1 MLLSGPMNL
10 LDLTINQLKRAAEIK
25 QQIDDLNR
33 ELGSILSEST
43 KPGVAVNKT
52 WSMSASVK
60 KKIAATQKVRWAKI
74 QGAKAATPLAK
85 PATKAK
91 KKSMSPAARAKL
103 SAKLKA
109 YWAAKKSG
117 KK

>member
-1 MLLSGPMNL
+1 MNI
-10 LDLTINQLKRAAEIK
+10 LDLTPQQLKRAAAIK
-25 QQIDDLNR
+25 EQMDALNKQLR
-33 ELGSILSEST
+33 GILGAST
-43 KPGVAVNKT
+43 TSRAAPTRNRT
-52 WSMSASVK
+52 MSASVK

-109 YWAAKKSG
+109 YWAAKRAG

>member
-1 MLLSGPMNL
+1 MLLSDPMNL
-10 LDLTINQLKRAAEIK
+10 LDLTITQLKRAAEIK
-25 QQIDDLNR
+25 QQIEDLNK
-33 ELGSILSEST
+33 ELGSVLSGST
-43 KPGVAVNKT
+43 KLGVAPSKT
-52 WSMSASVK
+52 RSMSASVR
-60 KKIAATQKVRWAKI
+60 KKIAATQKARWAKR

-109 YWAAKKSG
+109 FWAAKKSG

>member
-1 MLLSGPMNL
+1 MNL
-10 LDLTINQLKRAAEIK
+10 FDLTITQLKRAAAIKEEI
-25 QQIDDLNR
+25 DVLHN
-33 ELGSILSEST
+33 ELRSILGATANPGAESKNQGT
-43 KPGVAVNKT
+43 
-52 WSMSASVK
+52 MSAAVK
-60 KKIAATQKVRWAKI
+60 RKIAAAQKARWAKLK
-74 QGAKAATPLAK
+74 GAKAATPLAK